1 MMPASAQSKSAAAAR
16 RRLAFVAL
24 ALVAVLGVG
33 VLGAV
38 LAVPIVFRVARVEGQ
53 AMAPTLRDQDRLLVY
68 RFAYHAKRPQ
78 RGDIVMMHYP
88 VDPSKLFVK
97 RVIAQAGDRLHIRQ
111 GRVYLNDQP
120 YDDSYVRPEFRG
132 AGDWG
137 PSVVPDG
144 TYFVMGDR
152 RNNSSDSRHWG
163 FVPAKYIVGKVTL
176 RWWPIADTRGF

>member
-1 MMPASAQSKSAAAAR
+1 MMMAASTQSKPGAR
-16 RRLAFVAL
+16 RRLTVLAL

-33 VLGAV
+33 VLAAV
-38 LAVPIVFRVARVEGQ
+38 MAFPILFRVARVEGQ

-68 RFAYHAKRPQ
+68 KIAYHATLPQ

-88 VDPSKLFVK
+88 VNPSKLFVK
-97 RVIAQAGDRLHIRQ
+97 RVIAQSGDRLHIRE

-137 PSVVPDG
+137 PGVVPDG
-144 TYFVMGDR
+144 YYFVLGDR

-163 FVPAKYIVGKVTL
+163 FVPAKYIVGRVTL
-176 RWWPIADTRGF
+176 RWWPFADTQAF